1 MHNLISR
8 NEAAK
13 CIALQYPEIRK
24 EIQFLSYQKNFAGVI
39 QSVIN
44 YLFLLLEEG
53 KRNKVSAKIQRMGWL
68 YKRGNFSIKN
78 LIENLFVRSFNAMKK
93 RCNSKEWKM
102 ILEKSP
108 LVFQKLHQNQIKK
121 DEQLKM
127 KL

>member
-44 YLFLLLEEG
+44 YLFQLLEEG
-53 KRNKVSAKIQRMGWL
+53 KRNKVSTKIQRMGWL

-93 RCNSKEWKM
+93 RCNAKDWKM